1 MKMTRKSFLRLMTA
15 TATSAAVGN
24 RVFAQ
29 APSGGTRD
37 VRTPT
42 GPVLIR
48 GADLLT
54 MDPELME
61 IEGGDVLIED
71 GKISAIGKGLT
82 TDGAEIVDANGMILM
97 PGMTDGHRHVW
108 QIIDAGRLAKTSPA
122 GYAGYQEWKMRTIV
136 SLAPEDHYLAGLV
149 GGLLAIDSGVTSII
163 DYAHGQI
170 NAETALAAAQ
180 GVKDSGISGWFAF
193 QMGVSSSY
201 RPGDTVSLAE
211 AHAQRIAKTT
221 ETHWTTAERLQ
232 NEVFSD
238 RSAIMQLSLAP
249 ASGNGS
255 PLTDIETEWSRIRAM
270 GIDMISSHLHK
281 TEQPLPEGYMGYR
294 DSGIPDLQEAGLLGP
309 DYHATHANRL
319 TADELG
325 MLRDSG
331 GMICATAM
339 GEIPYVAV
347 GAHRGPSVHARAR
360 AAGVATGIGIDVNLV
375 LTQDY
380 FEHMRAAFWSH
391 YLEPAGVE
399 LAEKYKSEDTLDFA
413 TAMGARS
420 ARLGDVAGSITV
432 GKRADLVLLNTNRIG
447 FAMQGRLADRV
458 LNFGSLSDI
467 DSVWVAGTARKR
479 NGQMI
484 GVNWAD
490 LKSQVSEAQ
499 ERIGALA
506 ASITFT

>member
-1 MKMTRKSFLRLMTA
+1 MKMSRKSFLRLMTA
-15 TATSAAVGN
+15 TATSAALGN

-37 VRTPT
+37 MRTPT

-54 MDPELME
+54 MDPELTE

-82 TDGAEIVDANGMILM
+82 RDGAEIVDANGMILM
-97 PGMTDGHRHVW
+97 PGMSDGHRHVW

-122 GYAGYQEWKMRTIV
+122 RYAGYQEWKMRIIV
-136 SLAPEDHYLAGLV
+136 SLTPEDHYLAGLV

-201 RPGDTVSLAE
+201 KPGDTVSLAE

-255 PLTDIETEWSRIRAM
+255 PLTDIETEWSRIRGM
-270 GIDMISSHLHK
+270 GIDMVSSHLHK
-281 TEQPLPEGYMGYR
+281 TERPMPEGYMGHR

-319 TADELG
+319 TAEELE

-331 GMICATAM
+331 GMLCATAM
-339 GEIPYVAV
+339 GEFPYVAA
-347 GAHRGPSVHARAR
+347 GAHRGPSMHARAR
-360 AAGVATGIGIDVNLV
+360 AAGVATGIGIDVSLV

-380 FEHMRAAFWSH
+380 FEHVRAAFWSH
-391 YLEPAGVE
+391 YLEPAGME
-399 LAEKYKSEDTLDFA
+399 IARDYDSEDVLDFA
-413 TAMGARS
+413 TALGARS
-420 ARLGDVAGSITV
+420 LRLGDVAGSITA
-432 GKRADLVLLNTNRIG
+432 GKRADLVLLRTDRMG
-447 FAMQGRLADRV
+447 FPMQGSLADRV
-458 LNFGSLSDI
+458 VNHAAREDI
-467 DSVWVAGTARKR
+467 DSVWISGEAKKR
-479 NGQMI
+479 NGEMI
-484 GVNWAD
+484 GVDWGD
-490 LKSQVSEAQ
+490 LKSQIATAQ
-499 ERIGALA
+499 ARFGPLA
-506 ASITFT
+506 DSITFT